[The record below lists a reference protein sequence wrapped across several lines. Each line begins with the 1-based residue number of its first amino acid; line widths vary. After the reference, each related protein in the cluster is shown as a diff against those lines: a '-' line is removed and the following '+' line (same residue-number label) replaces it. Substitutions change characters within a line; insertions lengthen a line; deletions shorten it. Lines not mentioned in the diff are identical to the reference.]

1 MKTEHCLQCNQSYE
15 PENII
20 TLFPATEADKG
31 RMQNR
36 IDSLSEKG
44 LTHSLK
50 KASGSSK
57 KRNASKITK
66 EQQHSTEVRPEDS
79 DPPIASVS
87 RSQTSTPTP
96 RSATPLSGASMLK
109 ASNGIKNASTASL
122 TARVLGEES
131 ERKKRRRGGGESENL
146 RSLFTRND
154 DEKKLHAGDFM
165 TRGFSIP
172 ASAKHE

>member
-15 PENII
+15 HENII
-20 TLFPATEADKG
+20 TLFPATEAEKG

-50 KASGSSK
+50 KASGTSK

-66 EQQHSTEVRPEDS
+66 EQQHPTEVRPEDS

-87 RSQTSTPTP
+87 RPQTSTPNP
-96 RSATPLSGASMLK
+96 PSATPLSGASMLK

-131 ERKKRRRGGGESENL
+131 DRKKRRLGGGESENL

-154 DEKKLHAGDFM
+154 DEKKFHAGDFM